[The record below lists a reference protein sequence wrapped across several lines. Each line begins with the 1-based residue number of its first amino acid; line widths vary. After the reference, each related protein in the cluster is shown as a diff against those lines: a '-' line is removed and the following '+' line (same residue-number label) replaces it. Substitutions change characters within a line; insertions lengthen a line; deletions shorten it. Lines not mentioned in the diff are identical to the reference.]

1 MNQDKGFLYE
11 LRKNKVLFLMVL
23 PGILYFFIFAYLPMS
38 GIVLAFKNYRFDM
51 GVFGSPWIGFDN
63 FKFFFTSGSA
73 ALVTRNTILF
83 NLINILTC
91 HGMAIIIAIIITEMN
106 GKYYKK
112 TFQSFMFLP
121 YFISWVIVGAF
132 AYNFFNFEHGTLNT
146 LLKSLNL
153 QPVDIY
159 GTPRYWILI
168 IPLLNSWKWVGY
180 VSVMYIAA
188 IMGIDSEC
196 YEAANI
202 DGANVFQKIFSI
214 TIPSITPTIVIML
227 LLQVGRLLR
236 GDFEMFY
243 QLIGNNGILF
253 QATDVIDTFVF
264 RSLLNSQEIGMP
276 AAAGLYQSLLCLI
289 IILAVNKLVKK
300 YSKDMALF

>member
-1 MNQDKGFLYE
+1 
-11 LRKNKVLFLMVL
+11 
-23 PGILYFFIFAYLPMS
+23 
-38 GIVLAFKNYRFDM
+38 M
-51 GVFGSPWIGFDN
+51 GVFGSPWVGFDN
-63 FKFFFTSGSA
+63 FRFFFTSGFA
-73 ALVTRNTILF
+73 ASITRNTILY
-83 NLINILTC
+83 NTVNIVTC
-91 HGMAIIIAIIITEMN
+91 HGLAILIAIIITEMN

-146 LLKSLNL
+146 FLKSINW
-153 QPVDIY
+153 QPIDIY
-159 GTPRYWILI
+159 GTPGYWIFI

-188 IMGIDSEC
+188 IMGIDNEC
-196 YEAANI
+196 YEAADI
-202 DGANVFQKIFSI
+202 DGANIFQKITSI
-214 TIPSITPTIVIML
+214 TIPSITPTIVIMM

-253 QATDVIDTFVF
+253 PATDVIDTFVF
-264 RSLLNSQEIGMP
+264 RSLLNSQDIGMP
-276 AAAGLYQSLLCLI
+276 AAAGLYQSLLCFI
-289 IILAVNKLVKK
+289 IIMVVNKLVKK
-300 YSKDMALF
+300 ASNDLALF